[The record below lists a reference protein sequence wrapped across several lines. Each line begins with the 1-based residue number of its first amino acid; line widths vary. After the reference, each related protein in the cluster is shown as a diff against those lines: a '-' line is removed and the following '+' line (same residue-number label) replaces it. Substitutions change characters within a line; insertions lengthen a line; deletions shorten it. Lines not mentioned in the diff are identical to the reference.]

1 MVDTDLTEPA
11 DIVDRLLW
19 QEAQVMLGRHAQPDL
34 DGNCVWCGWRWPC
47 APRRLA
53 QRADTASRR
62 PWREAW
68 TLRHDLNSVR
78 AMPGMR
84 AGREDSLD
92 GVRDTGPAGGN
103 RRTRHAGANR
113 GYFD

>member
-1 MVDTDLTEPA
+1 MVTVDQAEPA

-19 QEAQVMLGRHAQPDL
+19 QEAREMLDRHAEPTS
-34 DGNCVWCGWRWPC
+34 DGCCVWCGWRWPC

-53 QRADTASRR
+53 ERAETAACR

-68 TLRHDLNSVR
+68 TLRHDLNSIR
-78 AMPGMR
+78 SMPGLR
-84 AGREDSLD
+84 AGLD
-92 GVRDTGPAGGN
+92 GNGARRARRVGRAR
-103 RRTRHAGANR
+103 RRTGTNR

>member
-1 MVDTDLTEPA
+1 MVIADESVPT

-19 QEAQVMLGRHAQPDL
+19 QDAQQMLGRHAGPGN
-34 DGNCVWCGWRWPC
+34 DGKCVWCGWRWPC

-53 QRADTASRR
+53 ERADTASRR

-68 TLRHDLNSVR
+68 TLRHDLNSIR
-78 AMPGMR
+78 AMPGR
-84 AGREDSLD
+84 AGFEDNSGHRAAAPPGL
-92 GVRDTGPAGGN
+92 RRSDT
-103 RRTRHAGANR
+103 NR

>member
-1 MVDTDLTEPA
+1 MVTVGQAEPA

-19 QEAQVMLGRHAQPDL
+19 QEARDMLDRHAEPAS
-34 DGNCVWCGWRWPC
+34 DGCCVGCGWRWPC

-53 QRADTASRR
+53 ERAETAARR

-68 TLRHDLNSVR
+68 TLRHDLNSIR
-78 AMPGMR
+78 SIPSLR
-84 AGREDSLD
+84 AGLD
-92 GVRDTGPAGGN
+92 GNGAQRARRMT
-103 RRTRHAGANR
+103 RTRQRTGTNR

>member
-19 QEAQVMLGRHAQPDL
+19 QEAQLMLGRHAEPDL
-34 DGNCVWCGWRWPC
+34 DANCVWCGWRWPC

-53 QRADTASRR
+53 QRAEAASRR

-78 AMPGMR
+78 TPRLTSTR
-84 AGREDSLD
+84 AQHQSIGR
-92 GVRDTGPAGGN
+92 RPAV
-103 RRTRHAGANR
+103 
-113 GYFD
+113 